1 MYLKTINYRRA
12 MGWGLSF
19 ALCVISFMVYLLF
32 SRLDF
37 DQHHDGLMMTGAI
50 ASRDGLRAH
59 SQYHAQYGPV
69 TPWLQGI
76 AASLT
81 DRVAVAIRVL
91 NAALLALT
99 VYSLAEFGRLRP
111 QSVPISRSAGL
122 CAALIWFTTSDVFGW
137 VPMFPWSSSVSLC
150 LTTWLVL
157 ALIRAVYYHDKG
169 NAARSKLWMTI
180 AVLCAA
186 LLPFTRIN
194 VGIGTLLI
202 AVVLS
207 VVVIAVSSEY
217 RSLARFF
224 LSRLTLSVGLLLG
237 YLIILGSLKS
247 WWHQSILEPWSSQD
261 EMIRT
266 YEPLGRYENSIRSMA
281 VGMIII
287 MSGYFCGWILWKCN
301 RFSVVIKYVSTILL
315 TLGLNT
321 FLYCYLFLQ
330 DHKVLAISGA
340 ITKNNPYDNVNQK
353 SFNFLIYL
361 AWFAL
366 FAAMVVA
373 VFVVIFVM
381 LRKMI
386 LDEAFWWILL
396 AGFVVAGLTQIW
408 PIPDTRHYWWG
419 LPFGIVLL
427 VTLWEKMIQAKPPL
441 LRALNPFVLSTIG
454 AMFIAIPSAN
464 GYLNLPRAQVPAG
477 SPVEGM
483 LLSSDYWGNDTA
495 IMLNEDL
502 ELISRYALSNK
513 RVLYLT
519 KDGHYA
525 SMLGRF
531 NSVDARYVTWPWLNL
546 TSLENLNSRIPRA
559 EYVVT
564 DKSIEGVLEEFLS
577 PDGPLLFVSQ
587 NSRIAIYQ
595 VRQ

>member
-1 MYLKTINYRRA
+1 M
-12 MGWGLSF
+12 
-19 ALCVISFMVYLLF
+19 
-32 SRLDF
+32 
-37 DQHHDGLMMTGAI
+37 
-50 ASRDGLRAH
+50 
-59 SQYHAQYGPV
+59 
-69 TPWLQGI
+69 
-76 AASLT
+76 
-81 DRVAVAIRVL
+81 
-91 NAALLALT
+91 
-99 VYSLAEFGRLRP
+99 
-111 QSVPISRSAGL
+111 
-122 CAALIWFTTSDVFGW
+122 
-137 VPMFPWSSSVSLC
+137 
-150 LTTWLVL
+150 
-157 ALIRAVYYHDKG
+157 
-169 NAARSKLWMTI
+169 
-180 AVLCAA
+180 
-186 LLPFTRIN
+186 
-194 VGIGTLLI
+194 
-202 AVVLS
+202 
-207 VVVIAVSSEY
+207 
-217 RSLARFF
+217 
-224 LSRLTLSVGLLLG
+224 
-237 YLIILGSLKS
+237 
-247 WWHQSILEPWSSQD
+247 
-261 EMIRT
+261 
-266 YEPLGRYENSIRSMA
+266 
-281 VGMIII
+281 
-287 MSGYFCGWILWKCN
+287 
-301 RFSVVIKYVSTILL
+301 
-315 TLGLNT
+315 
-321 FLYCYLFLQ
+321 
-330 DHKVLAISGA
+330 
-340 ITKNNPYDNVNQK
+340 
-353 SFNFLIYL
+353 
-361 AWFAL
+361 
-366 FAAMVVA
+366 
-373 VFVVIFVM
+373 FVVIFVM